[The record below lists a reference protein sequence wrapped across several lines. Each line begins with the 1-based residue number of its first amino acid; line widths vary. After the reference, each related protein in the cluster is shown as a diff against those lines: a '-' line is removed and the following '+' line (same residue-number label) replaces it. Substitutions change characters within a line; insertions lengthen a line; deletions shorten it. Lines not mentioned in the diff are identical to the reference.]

1 MRVAFVQTRPLFGR
15 VGGNVEGAVNKI
27 KGLGAELVVLP
38 ELFNTGYQFRTKK
51 EALGYA
57 EAAPSGPTTTQLIE
71 TARSTGT
78 FIVAGIAEKAGR
90 RVYNSSVLVGPRGH
104 ISTYRKAHLFSDEKR
119 VFSPG
124 DTPFTVQRVNIANV
138 GTVRIGMMICF
149 DWLFP
154 EAART
159 LALKGA
165 DIICH
170 PSNLVLPHC
179 PESMKVRSMENR
191 VYSITANRV
200 GTERRVKGKALTFIG
215 KSQVVSPEGA
225 VIARAPSKGMW
236 SKVVKIDPKEARSK
250 RVTDTNDIFRDR
262 RSELYFK

>member
-1 MRVAFVQTRPLFGR
+1 MKVAFIQTDPVFGD
-15 VGGNVEGAVNKI
+15 VEGNVAAAVKKI
-27 KGLGAELVVLP
+27 KSLGADLIVLP

-51 EALGYA
+51 EALAYA
-57 EAAPSGPTTTQLIE
+57 EAAPSGYTTSRLIE
-71 TARSTGT
+71 AARSTGT

-90 RVYNSSVLVGPRGH
+90 RVYNSSVLVGPGGL
-104 ISTYRKAHLFSDEKR
+104 ISVYRKAHLFSDEKR
-119 VFSPG
+119 IFSPG
-124 DTPFTVQRVNIANV
+124 DTPFTVHKA
-138 GTVRIGMMICF
+138 GPVRIGMMICF

-191 VYSITANRV
+191 VFSITANRV
-200 GTERRVKGKALTFIG
+200 GTERRIKGKALTFIG
-215 KSQVVSPEGA
+215 KSQVVSPRGE
-225 VIARAPSKGMW
+225 VLVRAPSTGSW
-236 SKVVKIDPKEARSK
+236 SKVVDIDPHQARDK
-250 RVTDTNDIFRDR
+250 RVTGRNDIFGDR
-262 RSELYFK
+262 RGDLYFK